1 MSIDVTTTL
10 SVQFFGRVG
19 DVMGKARTIDLPETG
34 LTLGEL
40 RRRLAAAAGSDILLQ
55 PGVRGAIDKQVM
67 GDEAVVRPGAEVAFF
82 SLFSGG

>member
-1 MSIDVTTTL
+1 MSL
-10 SVQFFGRVG
+10 SVDAKLNVQFFGRVG

-34 LTLGEL
+34 WTLGEL